1 MKKQF
6 NQGEKMNEKSSI
18 VVSLRGAAENGSIV
32 VALQDAMKN
41 DGYISESAVNRIAQ
55 NFNVSPSEVYSVASF
70 YHQFTFAKKGKNV
83 IAICEGTACFVCG
96 SEQIKKAVM
105 SALKIK
111 MGEVTADGL
120 FSLEKNT
127 RCLGR
132 CAGAPVVCVNDTFYE
147 NATAEMILEAINDI
161 KR

>member
-1 MKKQF
+1 
-6 NQGEKMNEKSSI
+6 MNE
-18 VVSLRGAAENGSIV
+18 ENSIV
-32 VALQDAMKN
+32 VALQEAMKK
-41 DGYISESAVNRIAQ
+41 DGYISEAAVNSIAQ
-55 NFNVSPSEVYSVASF
+55 NFNVSSSEVYSVASF
-70 YHQFTFAKKGKNV
+70 YHQFTFTNKGKNV

-96 SEQIKKAVM
+96 SEEIKKAVM
-105 SALKIK
+105 KVLNIK

-132 CAGAPVVCVNDTFYE
+132 CAGAPVVCINDTFYE
-147 NATAEMILEAINDI
+147 NATAEMILEAINGL